1 MNLVATSD
9 FRNQWT
15 DKIEIADT
23 PHELHIPKGSRFS
36 IGGDL
41 PLEKLSQGDRQ
52 IVTLLNSSGRILDA
66 DNQKDKVAIIDKE
79 IAAAKAAEAKRK
91 QVASPAK

>member
-15 DKIEIADT
+15 DKIEIEDT

-36 IGGDL
+36 IGGGL
-41 PLEKLSQGDRQ
+41 PFEKLSQVEKQ
-52 IVTLLNSSGRILDA
+52 IVTLLNSAGRILDA
-66 DNQKDKVAIIDKE
+66 DTQKD
-79 IAAAKAAEAKRK
+79 
-91 QVASPAK
+91 